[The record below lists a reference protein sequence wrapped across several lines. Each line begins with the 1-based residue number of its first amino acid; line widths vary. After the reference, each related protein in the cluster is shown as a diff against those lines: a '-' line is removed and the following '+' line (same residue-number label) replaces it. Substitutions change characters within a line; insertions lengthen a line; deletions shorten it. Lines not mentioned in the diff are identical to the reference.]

1 MSWMPSY
8 RPEELAALVDEA
20 HRQARKITVHCL
32 CADSIDYAIDAGVD
46 QIEHAGFIVD
56 GKGNQEFVPAV
67 AERLARSG
75 IPVTSTL
82 AVGGAVVDTML
93 AIEDR
98 SAAEEAQLTR
108 WVKTLADNLS
118 QFGRMR
124 EAGVTFVAGTDAGW
138 RFTPFD
144 GLPLEMSLMQR
155 GGMSAMD
162 AIVAGTGR
170 AAKVM
175 GIDDEVGTL
184 GEGLAADVIV
194 VGGDP
199 LENLNALRDLRLV
212 LQGGQVRSRD
222 GLMVPAQTPPRRQ

>member
-1 MSWMPSY
+1 
-8 RPEELAALVDEA
+8 
-20 HRQARKITVHCL
+20 
-32 CADSIDYAIDAGVD
+32 
-46 QIEHAGFIVD
+46 
-56 GKGNQEFVPAV
+56 
-67 AERLARSG
+67 
-75 IPVTSTL
+75 
-82 AVGGAVVDTML
+82 
-93 AIEDR
+93 
-98 SAAEEAQLTR
+98 
-108 WVKTLADNLS
+108 
-118 QFGRMR
+118 
-124 EAGVTFVAGTDAGW
+124 
-138 RFTPFD
+138 
-144 GLPLEMSLMQR
+144 MSLMQR

-199 LENLNALRDLRLV
+199 LENLDALRDLRLV